1 MAQDIK
7 KSAIDKISAQELQ
20 HLITVSTGF
29 IDAYIIDCY
38 KKVPMLLPQNIV
50 LSAQDSPTHVKT
62 VEWHEKKLPTFSVSD
77 PKKTLGVALIIEGE
91 EADEHFALMCN
102 EMPTSIRLRISEVVD
117 AEGNANDK
125 KDKTI
130 LQHVKIGERIY
141 HVPNLDQIQQQI
153 GLSVSA

>member
-1 MAQDIK
+1 MTMNIE
-7 KSAIDKISAQELQ
+7 KSAIDKISTRELQ

-38 KKVPMLLPQNIV
+38 DKAPMLLPQNVV
-50 LSAQDSPTHVKT
+50 LSAQNSPTYVNV

-91 EADEHFALMCN
+91 DADERFALMCN
-102 EMPTSIRLRISEVVD
+102 EMPSSIRLRISEVVD
-117 AEGNANDK
+117 AEDSI

-130 LQHVKIGERIY
+130 LQYVKIGDKTY
-141 HVPNLDQIQQQI
+141 HVPDLDQIQLQI
-153 GLSVSA
+153 GIKKA

>member
-1 MAQDIK
+1 MTKNIE
-7 KSAIDKISAQELQ
+7 KSAIDKISTRELR

-38 KKVPMLLPQNIV
+38 DKAPMLLPQNVV
-50 LSAQDSPTHVKT
+50 LSAQNSPTYVNV

-91 EADEHFALMCN
+91 DADERFALMCN
-102 EMPTSIRLRISEVVD
+102 EMPSSIRLRISEVVD
-117 AEGNANDK
+117 AEDSI

-130 LQHVKIGERIY
+130 LQYVKIGDKTY
-141 HVPNLDQIQQQI
+141 HVPDLDQIQLQI
-153 GLSVSA
+153 GIKKT

>member
-1 MAQDIK
+1 MIK
-7 KSAIDKISAQELQ
+7 NIEKSSIDKISTRELQ

-38 KKVPMLLPQNIV
+38 DKAPMLLPQNVV
-50 LSAQDSPTHVKT
+50 LSAQNSPTYVNV

-91 EADEHFALMCN
+91 DADERFALMCN
-102 EMPTSIRLRISEVVD
+102 EMPSSIRLRISEVVD
-117 AEGNANDK
+117 AEDTV

-130 LQHVKIGERIY
+130 LQYVKIGDQTY
-141 HVPNLDQIQQQI
+141 HVPDLDQIQLQI
-153 GLSVSA
+153 GIKKT

>member
-1 MAQDIK
+1 MTKNIE
-7 KSAIDKISAQELQ
+7 KSAIDKISTRELQ

-38 KKVPMLLPQNIV
+38 DKAPMLLPQNVV
-50 LSAQDSPTHVKT
+50 LSAQNSPTYVNV

-91 EADEHFALMCN
+91 DADERFALMCN
-102 EMPTSIRLRISEVVD
+102 EMPSSIRLRISEVVD
-117 AEGNANDK
+117 AEDSI

-130 LQHVKIGERIY
+130 LQYVKIGDKTY
-141 HVPNLDQIQQQI
+141 YVPDLDQIQLQI
-153 GLSVSA
+153 GIKKT

>member
-1 MAQDIK
+1 MTKNIE
-7 KSAIDKISAQELQ
+7 KSAIDKISTRELQ

-38 KKVPMLLPQNIV
+38 DKAPMLLPQNVV
-50 LSAQDSPTHVKT
+50 LSAQNSPTYVNV

-91 EADEHFALMCN
+91 DTDERFALMCN
-102 EMPTSIRLRISEVVD
+102 EMPSSIRLRISEVVD
-117 AEGNANDK
+117 AEDSI

-130 LQHVKIGERIY
+130 LQYVKIGDKTY
-141 HVPNLDQIQQQI
+141 HVPDLDQIQLQI
-153 GLSVSA
+153 GIKKT

>member
-1 MAQDIK
+1 MTKNIE
-7 KSAIDKISAQELQ
+7 KSAIDKISTRELQ

-38 KKVPMLLPQNIV
+38 DKAPMLLPQNVV
-50 LSAQDSPTHVKT
+50 LSAQNSPTYVNV

-91 EADEHFALMCN
+91 DADERFALMCN
-102 EMPTSIRLRISEVVD
+102 EMPSSIRLRISEVVD
-117 AEGNANDK
+117 AEDSI

-130 LQHVKIGERIY
+130 LQYVKAG
-141 HVPNLDQIQQQI
+141 
-153 GLSVSA
+153 

>member
-1 MAQDIK
+1 MTKNIE
-7 KSAIDKISAQELQ
+7 KSAIDKISTRELQ

-38 KKVPMLLPQNIV
+38 DKAPMLLPQNVV
-50 LSAQDSPTHVKT
+50 LSAQNSPTYVNV

-91 EADEHFALMCN
+91 DADERFALMCN
-102 EMPTSIRLRISEVVD
+102 EMPSSIRLRISEVVD
-117 AEGNANDK
+117 AEDSI

-130 LQHVKIGERIY
+130 LQYVKIGDKTC
-141 HVPNLDQIQQQI
+141 HVPDLDQIQLQI
-153 GLSVSA
+153 GIKKT

>member
-1 MAQDIK
+1 MTKNIE
-7 KSAIDKISAQELQ
+7 KSAIEKISTRELQ

-38 KKVPMLLPQNIV
+38 DKAPMLLPQNVV
-50 LSAQDSPTHVKT
+50 LSAQNSPTYVNV

-91 EADEHFALMCN
+91 DADERFALMCN
-102 EMPTSIRLRISEVVD
+102 EMPSSIRLRISEVVD
-117 AEGNANDK
+117 AEDSI

-130 LQHVKIGERIY
+130 LQYVKIGDKTY
-141 HVPNLDQIQQQI
+141 HVPDLDQIQLQI
-153 GLSVSA
+153 GIKKT

>member
-1 MAQDIK
+1 MIK
-7 KSAIDKISAQELQ
+7 NIEKSAIDKISTRELQ

-38 KKVPMLLPQNIV
+38 DKAPMLLPQNVV
-50 LSAQDSPTHVKT
+50 LSAQNSPTYVNV

-91 EADEHFALMCN
+91 DADERFALMCN
-102 EMPTSIRLRISEVVD
+102 EMPSSIRLRISEVVD
-117 AEGNANDK
+117 AEDSI

-130 LQHVKIGERIY
+130 LQYVKIGDKTY
-141 HVPNLDQIQQQI
+141 HVPDLDQIQLQI
-153 GLSVSA
+153 GIKKT

>member
-1 MAQDIK
+1 MTKNIE
-7 KSAIDKISAQELQ
+7 KSAIDKISTRELQ

-38 KKVPMLLPQNIV
+38 DKAPMLLPQNVV
-50 LSAQDSPTHVKT
+50 LSAQNSPTYVNV

-91 EADEHFALMCN
+91 DADERFALMCN
-102 EMPTSIRLRISEVVD
+102 EMPSSIRLRISEVVD
-117 AEGNANDK
+117 AEDSI

-130 LQHVKIGERIY
+130 LQYVKIGDKTY
-141 HVPNLDQIQQQI
+141 HVPDLDQIQLQI
-153 GLSVSA
+153 GIKKA

>member
-1 MAQDIK
+1 MTKNIE
-7 KSAIDKISAQELQ
+7 KSAIDKISTRELQ

-38 KKVPMLLPQNIV
+38 DKAPMLLPQNVV
-50 LSAQDSPTHVKT
+50 LSAQNSPTYVNV

-91 EADEHFALMCN
+91 DADERFALMCN
-102 EMPTSIRLRISEVVD
+102 EMPSSIRLRISEVVD
-117 AEGNANDK
+117 AEDSI

-130 LQHVKIGERIY
+130 LQYVKIGDKTY
-141 HVPNLDQIQQQI
+141 HVPDLDQIQ
-153 GLSVSA
+153 

>member
-1 MAQDIK
+1 MTKNIE
-7 KSAIDKISAQELQ
+7 KSAIDKISTRELQ

-38 KKVPMLLPQNIV
+38 DKAPMLLPQNVV
-50 LSAQDSPTHVKT
+50 LSAQNSPTYVNV

-91 EADEHFALMCN
+91 DVDERFALMCN
-102 EMPTSIRLRISEVVD
+102 EMPSSIRLRISEVVD
-117 AEGNANDK
+117 AEDSI

-130 LQHVKIGERIY
+130 LQYVKIGDKTY
-141 HVPNLDQIQQQI
+141 HVPDLDQIQLQI
-153 GLSVSA
+153 GIKKA

>member
-1 MAQDIK
+1 MTKNIE
-7 KSAIDKISAQELQ
+7 KSAIDKISTRELQ

-38 KKVPMLLPQNIV
+38 DKAPMLLPQNVV
-50 LSAQDSPTHVKT
+50 LSAQNSPTYVNV

-91 EADEHFALMCN
+91 DADERFALMCN
-102 EMPTSIRLRISEVVD
+102 EMPSSIRLRISEVVD
-117 AEGNANDK
+117 AEDSI

-130 LQHVKIGERIY
+130 LQYVKIGDKTY
-141 HVPNLDQIQQQI
+141 HVPDLDHIQLQI
-153 GLSVSA
+153 GIKKT

>member
-1 MAQDIK
+1 MTKNIE
-7 KSAIDKISAQELQ
+7 KSAIDKISTRELQ

-38 KKVPMLLPQNIV
+38 DKVPMLLPQNVV
-50 LSAQDSPTHVKT
+50 LSAQNSPTYVNV

-91 EADEHFALMCN
+91 DADERFALMCN
-102 EMPTSIRLRISEVVD
+102 EMPSSIRLRISEVVD
-117 AEGNANDK
+117 AEDSI

-130 LQHVKIGERIY
+130 LQYVKIGDKTY
-141 HVPNLDQIQQQI
+141 HVPDLDQIQLQI
-153 GLSVSA
+153 GIKKA

>member
-1 MAQDIK
+1 MTKNIE
-7 KSAIDKISAQELQ
+7 KSAIDKISTQELQ

-38 KKVPMLLPQNIV
+38 DKAPMLLPQNVV
-50 LSAQDSPTHVKT
+50 LSAQNSPTYVNV

-91 EADEHFALMCN
+91 DADERFALMCN
-102 EMPTSIRLRISEVVD
+102 EMPSSIRLRISEVVD
-117 AEGNANDK
+117 AEDSI

-130 LQHVKIGERIY
+130 LQYVKIGDKTY
-141 HVPNLDQIQQQI
+141 HVPDLDQIQLQI
-153 GLSVSA
+153 GIKKA

>member
-1 MAQDIK
+1 MTKSIE
-7 KSAIDKISAQELQ
+7 KSAIDKISTRELQ

-38 KKVPMLLPQNIV
+38 DKAPMLLPQNVV
-50 LSAQDSPTHVKT
+50 LSAQNSPTYVNV

-91 EADEHFALMCN
+91 DADERFALMCN
-102 EMPTSIRLRISEVVD
+102 EMPSSIRLRISEVVD
-117 AEGNANDK
+117 AEDTI

-130 LQHVKIGERIY
+130 LQYVKIGDKTY
-141 HVPNLDQIQQQI
+141 HVPDLDQIQLQI
-153 GLSVSA
+153 GIKKA

>member
-1 MAQDIK
+1 MTKSIE
-7 KSAIDKISAQELQ
+7 KSAIDKISTRELQ

-38 KKVPMLLPQNIV
+38 DKAPMLLPQNVV
-50 LSAQDSPTHVKT
+50 LSAQNSPTYVNV

-91 EADEHFALMCN
+91 DADERFALMCN
-102 EMPTSIRLRISEVVD
+102 EMPSSIRLRISEVVD
-117 AEGNANDK
+117 AEDSI

-130 LQHVKIGERIY
+130 LQYVKIGDKTY
-141 HVPNLDQIQQQI
+141 HVPDLDQIQLQI
-153 GLSVSA
+153 GIKKT

>member
-1 MAQDIK
+1 MTKNIE
-7 KSAIDKISAQELQ
+7 KSAIDKISTRELQ

-38 KKVPMLLPQNIV
+38 DKAPMLLPQTVV
-50 LSAQDSPTHVKT
+50 LSAQNSPTYVNV

-91 EADEHFALMCN
+91 DADERFALMCN
-102 EMPTSIRLRISEVVD
+102 EMPSSIRLRISEVVD
-117 AEGNANDK
+117 AEDSI

-130 LQHVKIGERIY
+130 LQYVKIGDKTY
-141 HVPNLDQIQQQI
+141 HVPDLDQIQLQI
-153 GLSVSA
+153 GIKKT

>member
-1 MAQDIK
+1 MTKNIE
-7 KSAIDKISAQELQ
+7 KSAIDKISTRELQ

-38 KKVPMLLPQNIV
+38 DKAPMLLPQNVV
-50 LSAQDSPTHVKT
+50 LSAQNSPTYVNV

-91 EADEHFALMCN
+91 DADERFALMCN
-102 EMPTSIRLRISEVVD
+102 EMPSSIRLRISEVVD
-117 AEGNANDK
+117 AEDSI

-130 LQHVKIGERIY
+130 LQYVKIGDKTY
-141 HVPNLDQIQQQI
+141 HVPDLDQI
-153 GLSVSA
+153 

>member
-1 MAQDIK
+1 MTK
-7 KSAIDKISAQELQ
+7 NVEKSAIDKISTRELQ

-38 KKVPMLLPQNIV
+38 DKAPMLLPQNVV
-50 LSAQDSPTHVKT
+50 LSAQNSPTYVNV

-91 EADEHFALMCN
+91 DADERFALMCN
-102 EMPTSIRLRISEVVD
+102 EMPSSIRLRISEVVD
-117 AEGNANDK
+117 AEDSI

-130 LQHVKIGERIY
+130 LQYVKIGDKTY
-141 HVPNLDQIQQQI
+141 HVPDLDQIQLQI
-153 GLSVSA
+153 GIKKT

>member
-1 MAQDIK
+1 MTKNIE
-7 KSAIDKISAQELQ
+7 KSAIDKISTQELQ

-38 KKVPMLLPQNIV
+38 DKAPMLLPQNVV
-50 LSAQDSPTHVKT
+50 LSAQNSPTYVNV

-91 EADEHFALMCN
+91 DADERFALMCN
-102 EMPTSIRLRISEVVD
+102 EMPSSIRLRISEVVD
-117 AEGNANDK
+117 AEDSI

-130 LQHVKIGERIY
+130 LQYVKIGDKTY
-141 HVPNLDQIQQQI
+141 HVPDLDQIQLQI
-153 GLSVSA
+153 GIKKT

>member
-1 MAQDIK
+1 MTKNIE
-7 KSAIDKISAQELQ
+7 KSAIDKISTRELQ

-38 KKVPMLLPQNIV
+38 DKAPMLLPQNVV
-50 LSAQDSPTHVKT
+50 LSAQNSPTYVNV

-91 EADEHFALMCN
+91 DADERFALMCN
-102 EMPTSIRLRISEVVD
+102 EMPSSIRLRISEVVE
-117 AEGNANDK
+117 AEDSI

-130 LQHVKIGERIY
+130 LQYVKIGDKTY
-141 HVPNLDQIQQQI
+141 HVPDLDQIQLQI
-153 GLSVSA
+153 GIKKT

>member
-1 MAQDIK
+1 MTKNIE
-7 KSAIDKISAQELQ
+7 KSAIDKISTRELQ

-38 KKVPMLLPQNIV
+38 DKAPMLLPQNVV
-50 LSAQDSPTHVKT
+50 LSAQNSPTYVNV

-91 EADEHFALMCN
+91 DADERFALMCN
-102 EMPTSIRLRISEVVD
+102 EMPSSIRLRISEVVD
-117 AEGNANDK
+117 AEDSI

-130 LQHVKIGERIY
+130 LQYVKIGDKTY
-141 HVPNLDQIQQQI
+141 HVPDLDQIQLQI
-153 GLSVSA
+153 GIKKV

>member
-1 MAQDIK
+1 MTKNIE
-7 KSAIDKISAQELQ
+7 KSAIDKISTRELQ

-38 KKVPMLLPQNIV
+38 DKAPMLLPQNVV
-50 LSAQDSPTHVKT
+50 LSAQNSPTYVNV

-91 EADEHFALMCN
+91 DADERFALMCN
-102 EMPTSIRLRISEVVD
+102 EMPSSIRLRISEVVD
-117 AEGNANDK
+117 AEDSI

-130 LQHVKIGERIY
+130 LQYVKIGDKTY
-141 HVPNLDQIQQQI
+141 HVPDLDQIQLQI
-153 GLSVSA
+153 GIKKN